1 MVHGDYYG
9 INYIIYLT
17 KPIDLFNDLLPICIS
32 NRHMLTLITPT
43 KINIFNSHIFD
54 KRLNGEEMS
63 LLFYALSELQYQN
76 KQCRNLL
83 KNRQLFPNLYLY
95 YDVFIYSTLIKDRS
109 ISTITNDEFDV
120 IKTRYNELDN
130 MWNNDSYDYHNSFP
144 FFDELNSLRK
154 TIEIQTIICDKEY
167 LQKIIDIEEKI
178 TNNILTN
185 EEMIL
190 IKSIESH
197 PTINKIIEKCG
208 FEIIKEYH

>member
-54 KRLNGEEMS
+54 KRLNAKEMS
-63 LLFYALSELQYQN
+63 SLFYSFSELQYQN

-95 YDVFIYSTLIKDRS
+95 YDVFIYSTLIKG
-109 ISTITNDEFDV
+109 IPINAILNDELDV
-120 IKTRYNELDN
+120 MKTRYNELEN
-130 MWNNDSYDYHNSFP
+130 MLNNDTYDINNKSF
-144 FFDELNSLRK
+144 FEELKLLHK

-167 LQKIIDIEEKI
+167 LQKIINIEGKI
-178 TNNILTN
+178 TNNILTD
-185 EEMIL
+185 EETML
-190 IKSIESH
+190 IRSIEFH
-197 PTINKIIEKCG
+197 PTINKIIEKSG
-208 FEIIKEYH
+208 FEIIKEYY